1 MQRVLAVHRGSLGD
15 FLLLLPSLTLL
26 RQTFPEARIEILGR
40 MDILSLV
47 CPGIADSIAS
57 VERATLVPFFE
68 NSAGLPDEEVRYLA
82 SFDAV
87 LAFLSDPEKVFEST
101 LVRLGI
107 RDVIVRPPFPPVGKR
122 AHVSEYLFGMVAPL
136 LGQQRRSLDSI
147 SVELPSCLLQFEE
160 NEIRKARTFLEVA
173 RTVTAPMVA
182 MHPGSGSRKKC
193 WPPEKFE
200 TLAREL
206 TGGTGCTLMII
217 LGPADERLVKR
228 MTALQ
233 EEVGGIIAHNL
244 PLRSLAVAL
253 AQFDAYVGND
263 SGITHLAAA
272 AGVPAVAIFGP
283 TDPAIWAP
291 AGKRVRVVKSDTDC
305 SPCTRDEMKK
315 CDNSVCLDGVAVA
328 DVAAAVREMLA

>member
-1 MQRVLAVHRGSLGD
+1 MQRFLAVHRGSLGD
-15 FLLLLPSLTLL
+15 FLLFLPSLTLL

-57 VERATLVPFFE
+57 VERATFVPFFE
-68 NSAGLPDEEVRYLA
+68 NSAGLPDEEARYLA
-82 SFDAV
+82 SFDAA

-107 RDVIVRPPFPPVGKR
+107 GDVIVRPPFPPVGKR
-122 AHVSEYLFGMVAPL
+122 IHVSEYLFDAVAPL
-136 LGQQRRSLDSI
+136 LRQQRRSLNSI
-147 SVELPSCLLQFEE
+147 SAELPPRLLQFEE
-160 NEIRKARTFLEVA
+160 SEVRQAEAFLEA
-173 RTVTAPMVA
+173 TRTAAPPIVA

-200 TLAREL
+200 ALAREL
-206 TGGTGCTLMII
+206 RRDAGLTIMII

-228 MTALQ
+228 MTTLQ
-233 EEVGGIIAHNL
+233 KEVGGIIARNL
-244 PLRSLAVAL
+244 PLRHLAAAL
-253 AQFDAYVGND
+253 AQCDVYVGND

-291 AGKRVRVVKSDTDC
+291 AGKRVRVVKSDTGC